1 VRSPLRL
8 ALVTAVTVAA
18 IPLVTLAV
26 IPTAQA
32 LNNGVGQTPPMGWND
47 WNTFGCNISDA
58 LIRQTADVMVSS
70 GMAAAG
76 YQYVN
81 IDDCWEAS
89 ARDAAGNLVANATK
103 FPNGIKPVADYVHSK
118 GLKIGI
124 YSEAGTTTCA
134 GYPGSLGH
142 EAADAR
148 TFASWGIDYLKYD
161 NCGDHGGLTNQQ
173 RYTTMRDALA
183 ASGRTIFYNLCEW
196 GQDAVWTW
204 GAATGNSW
212 RTTSDIQAN
221 WGSVMNILDQQVGLE
236 AYSSPGGWNDPDMLE
251 VGNSGLTDTES
262 RAHFSLWS
270 LLNAPLIAGNDV
282 RSMSAAT
289 LSILTNTEVIAV
301 NQNWGGKQG
310 YKLRDDGDSEVWLK
324 PMANGSK
331 AVVLLNRGASTATIS
346 VTASALGLGA
356 ASSYGV
362 RDLWAHTTGT
372 SAGTVSAS
380 VPSHGATMLI
390 VSGGAAPT
398 TASTSRPPTS
408 APPSSTRPPTSAPP
422 TSAPPTSTVPTTRP
436 PTSAPAPT
444 GRACAAT
451 YRSVNSWPGG
461 FQAEVAVANSGTV
474 PITGWRVTWTFPGG
488 QTITQFWNAAVTASG
503 AAITATNLTYNG
515 SLGAGASTAFGFNG
529 TWTGTNTAPTSV
541 TCTAT

>member
-1 VRSPLRL
+1 
-8 ALVTAVTVAA
+8 VTVAA
-18 IPLVTLAV
+18 VPLVTLAV

-32 LNNGVGQTPPMGWND
+32 LNNGVALTPPMGWND

-81 IDDCWEAS
+81 IDDCWEAR
-89 ARDAAGNLVANATK
+89 ARDAAGNLVADATK

-134 GYPGSLGH
+134 GFPGSLGH

-148 TFASWGIDYLKYD
+148 AFAAWGIDYLKYD

-183 ASGRTIFYNLCEW
+183 AAGRTILYNLCEW

-204 GAATGNSW
+204 GAATGNTW
-212 RTTSDIQAN
+212 RTTGDIQAN
-221 WGSVMNILDQQVGLE
+221 WGSVMGILDQQVGLE
-236 AYSSPGGWNDPDMLE
+236 AYSGPGGWNDPDMLE
-251 VGNSGLTDTES
+251 VGNSGLSDTES

-270 LLNAPLIAGNDV
+270 LLNAPLIAGNDL
-282 RSMSAAT
+282 RNMSAAT

-324 PMANGSK
+324 PMANGSR

-346 VTASALGLGA
+346 VTAAALGLGA

-372 SAGTVSAS
+372 SSGTVSAS

-390 VSGGAAPT
+390 VSGGGAPT
-398 TASTSRPPTS
+398 TSSTSR
-408 APPSSTRPPTSAPP
+408 PP
-422 TSAPPTSTVPTTRP
+422 TSAPPTSTVPTTSRPPTSAPASTTVP

-461 FQAEVAVANSGTV
+461 FQVEVTVANSGTV
-474 PITGWRVTWTFPGG
+474 PITGWRVTWTFPSG
-488 QTITQFWNAAVTASG
+488 QTITQFWNATVTASG
-503 AAITATNLTYNG
+503 AAVTATNLTYNG
-515 SLGAGASTAFGFNG
+515 SLGAGASTAFGFTG
-529 TWTGTNTAPTSV
+529 GWSGTNTAPTSV
-541 TCTAT
+541 ACAAT